1 MVSGKQQTSK
11 KYLQQGYRKHK
22 KNRKILEL
30 KNTMT
35 ELKTSVERINI
46 SCSMWDLV
54 PDQRA
59 NLGTLSWELEVLATG
74 LPGKPLSSKDN
85 F

>member
-35 ELKTSVERINI
+35 ELKTSVERIN
-46 SCSMWDLV
+46 
-54 PDQRA
+54 
-59 NLGTLSWELEVLATG
+59 
-74 LPGKPLSSKDN
+74 SKLKQAEETSRRQIN
-85 F
+85 